1 MKGITPVVALVM
13 LMLIT
18 IGIVGTAFIWFS
30 GLLRG
35 SSEKAISIPNGGV
48 YCLGTSIYVMALNLG
63 ASSSIT
69 NADIKVFKVD
79 SADVVVNIPG
89 GSINPGEAK
98 NMNNGYSCG
107 VTCAGATHNIVVG
120 TVANLVQTRVICK

>member
-1 MKGITPVVALVM
+1 MKGITPVIALVM

-18 IGIVGTAFIWFS
+18 VGIVGTAFIWFS

-35 SSEKAISIPNGGV
+35 SSEDAISIPNGGV
-48 YCLGTSIYVMALNLG
+48 YCLGANIYVMVLNLG

-79 SADVVVNIPG
+79 SADVAVNIPG
-89 GSINPGEAK
+89 GSMNPGEAK
-98 NMNNGYSCG
+98 SITGGYPCG
-107 VTCAGATHNIVVG
+107 GTCAGATHNIAVG
-120 TVANLVQTRVICK
+120 TATNVVQTRVTCK